1 VTEATKATGEFTISN
16 ELGLHFRAAAMVV
29 RTLGEFTA
37 EVSIS
42 NGDTVADARS
52 VLDLMTLAAS
62 HGTLVRI
69 KANGQDAKA
78 AVDALGALIQRNFA
92 E

>member
-1 VTEATKATGEFTISN
+1 MTEATKATGEFTISN

-42 NGDTVADARS
+42 HGNSVADARS

-69 KANGQDAKA
+69 QATGEDAKA
-78 AVDALGALIQRNFA
+78 AVDALGALIRRNFA

>member
-1 VTEATKATGEFTISN
+1 MSEALKANGEFRISN

-29 RTLGEFTA
+29 RVLGEFKSD
-37 EVSIS
+37 VSIS
-42 NGDTVADARS
+42 NGTTVADARS

-62 HGTLVRI
+62 CGTLVRVE
-69 KANGQDAKA
+69 AEGPDADA
-78 AVDALGALIQRNFA
+78 AVEALGALIRRNFA